1 MHPIKITGIVL
12 VIAGI
17 VFLAFGSFSYPKKS
31 EQIKLGSVELSV
43 TENKTIN
50 IPTWLGAGVLIAGF
64 LLLFAGNKK

>member
-1 MHPIKITGIVL
+1 MHPIKVTGIVL

-31 EQIKLGSVELSV
+31 EQVKLGPIELSV

-50 IPTWLGAGVLIAGF
+50 IPT
-64 LLLFAGNKK
+64 